1 MAVTNDP
8 LVHVGKNAP
17 LVYNRDFVREFI
29 MESIMS
35 SRPRGPQP
43 LQIELSLRQQSAL
56 RQIVNRPSSS
66 QGLVQRAQIILQANG
81 GARNL
86 QIAQA
91 EHWDLGTVRKWRKR
105 WSEAEGWLA
114 EVEGAGVSDKQL
126 REAIRQILADLP
138 RSGTPAKF
146 SAEQICQIIAVSCET
161 PEQSGRPVTHWTSWE
176 LADEVISR
184 GIVASISPRQVGRF
198 LKGGEYQASSVPVL
212 AD

>member
-1 MAVTNDP
+1 MP
-8 LVHVGKNAP
+8 
-17 LVYNRDFVREFI
+17 
-29 MESIMS
+29 

-43 LQIELSLRQQSAL
+43 LQIELSLRQQSVL

-66 QGLVQRAQIILQANG
+66 QGMVQRVQIILQAND

-91 EHWDLGTVRKWRKR
+91 EHWDVGTVRKWRKR
-105 WSEAEGWLA
+105 WSKAADWLA
-114 EVEGAGVSDKQL
+114 EVESEEVSDKQL
-126 REAIRQILADLP
+126 RAAIRQVLADLP

-161 PEQSGRPVTHWTSWE
+161 PEQSGRPVTHWTAWE
-176 LADEVISR
+176 LADEVMAR

-198 LKGGEYQASSVPVL
+198 LKGSEYQAASVPVL
-212 AD
+212 ADESAPRRPSRV